1 MNGDHHGLALLG
13 LRGGPLLLASGSPRR
28 RELLERMR
36 IPLRIVVPDVPE
48 GNRRAHESPADYVAR
63 LAREKAEAALALEQ
77 DAYACLAADTVVDL
91 DDVVLEKPAD
101 AAEADRFLERM
112 GNRWHTVWT
121 GLHLVRLRDGR
132 SVGGVESSRV
142 FFAALDA
149 ETRRLYIETGEP
161 MDKAGGY
168 GIQGYGG
175 LFVPR
180 IEGDYFNV
188 MGLPLALLRRLC
200 HELEGRA

>member
-1 MNGDHHGLALLG
+1 MARRRRLP
-13 LRGGPLLLASGSPRR
+13 RSRSKEGPTPASPR
-28 RELLERMR
+28 
-36 IPLRIVVPDVPE
+36 
-48 GNRRAHESPADYVAR
+48 
-63 LAREKAEAALALEQ
+63 
-77 DAYACLAADTVVDL
+77 DTVVDL
-91 DDVVLEKPAD
+91 DDVVLEKPSNEL
-101 AAEADRFLERM
+101 EADLFLTRM

-121 GLHLVRLRDGR
+121 GLHLVRLRDER
-132 SVGGVESSRV
+132 AVAGVESSRV
-142 FFAALDA
+142 FFSELDA
-149 ETRRLYIETGEP
+149 ETRRRYIETGEP

-200 HELEGRA
+200 HELEEFA